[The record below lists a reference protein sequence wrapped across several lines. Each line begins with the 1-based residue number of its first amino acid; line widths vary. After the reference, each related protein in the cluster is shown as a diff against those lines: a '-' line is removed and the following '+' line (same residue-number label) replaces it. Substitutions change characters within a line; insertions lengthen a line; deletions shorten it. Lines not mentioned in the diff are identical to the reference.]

1 MWKRRCGQ
9 KSCSGGD
16 ARSEQVRK
24 YDDLAVKSGLIKV
37 VEVEVEGTPA
47 TKGNPRSVALGEE
60 RRGGGVVRWE
70 SKVVLSPTDGTA
82 LAP

>member
-1 MWKRRCGQ
+1 MWPEDLFWRRRYSKRAGA
-9 KSCSGGD
+9 K
-16 ARSEQVRK
+16 
-24 YDDLAVKSGLIKV
+24 LWLFAVKSGLIKV
-37 VEVEVEGTPA
+37 VEIEVEGTPA
-47 TKGNPRSVALGEE
+47 TK

>member
-1 MWKRRCGQ
+1 MWEKRCGQ
-9 KSCSGGD
+9 KSCSGGV
-16 ARSEQVRK
+16 ARSEQVQK
-24 YDDLAVKSGLIKV
+24 FGVLAVKSGLINV
-37 VEVEVEGTPA
+37 VEIEVEGTPA
-47 TKGNPRSVALGEE
+47 TKVTQE